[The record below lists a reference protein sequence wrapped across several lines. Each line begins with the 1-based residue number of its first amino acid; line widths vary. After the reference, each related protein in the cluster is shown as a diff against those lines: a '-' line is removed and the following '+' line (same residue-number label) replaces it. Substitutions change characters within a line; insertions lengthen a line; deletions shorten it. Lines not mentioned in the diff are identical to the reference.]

1 MPIVNIIK
9 KEHIKEHNE
18 HVKNRYF
25 GMYNYKT

>member
-1 MPIVNIIK
+1 MPIINIMT
-9 KEHIKEHNE
+9 KEHMHNE